1 MRFCCIEIG
10 WTNDRTNMMIIGYS
24 EVSIFNVQLPMG
36 DNQTSL
42 LHLYIDIRDQMN
54 CVTEMNLS
62 SVYVF
67 PDNTAINNL
76 LNDLSQTTGGNSS
89 NPIIQLLAGQNQN
102 LVGQV
107 LTSVSQQFNQRG
119 TADID
124 KATSSKYKK
133 MKC

>member
-42 LHLYIDIRDQMN
+42 LHLYIQIRDQMD

-62 SVYVF
+62 SV
-67 PDNTAINNL
+67 
-76 LNDLSQTTGGNSS
+76 
-89 NPIIQLLAGQNQN
+89 
-102 LVGQV
+102 
-107 LTSVSQQFNQRG
+107 
-119 TADID
+119 
-124 KATSSKYKK
+124 
-133 MKC
+133 